1 MKSYCTAQGSISNLL
16 EQTMM
21 EDNIRMCVC
30 VYEIGSLCCT
40 AEIAQH
46 CKSTTILIKRI

>member
-21 EDNIRMCVC
+21 EDNVKKEMCIWATLLYGRNWHKIV
-30 VYEIGSLCCT
+30 T
-40 AEIAQH
+40 QH
-46 CKSTTILIKRI
+46 TYICK